1 MLVYTAI
8 FQATGR
14 AIARAI
20 QTGLFLFALYPTLPL
35 QAQQLT
41 GRVLDETGEPLPFA
55 SVYVRN
61 STNGVSTNAEGEY
74 RLSLTK
80 GRHEIVFHYIGYK
93 QKIET
98 VDIGAAG
105 VQLSVQLQPANL
117 EISEVV
123 ITGEDPAYRIMREAI
138 ARREINKS
146 KASDYSCEV
155 YIKGFNKLLDAPKKV
170 LGQDVGDMGG
180 ILDSATRSGVLYL
193 SESVSKLYVQ
203 SNPPRQKEMM
213 ISSKVSG
220 RENGFS
226 INRTALTN
234 FNLYEERIEIER
246 DILSPLA
253 DNAFSY
259 YDFRLEGS
267 YQDGNGYQVY
277 KIAVLPKR
285 PADPTYGGFVHIV
298 DGFYNLAATELTLTG
313 MAIKQPVLD
322 TLWVIQEY
330 VPVQL
335 PDKWLLLSQTT
346 RYKFGFLGFK
356 VAGFFNGVFSKYYLQ
371 AHYEDGFFTREAF
384 KVEESALKRDSAYW
398 ENARPVPL
406 TEEEKT
412 DYVRKDSL
420 SDIWESKAY
429 RDSMDRINN
438 RFKPFD
444 LLTGYTWQNTHKRIR
459 AEWPPAVR
467 WIQFNTVQGWLLNV
481 NPEYQYY
488 DSEKRSKYWRAV
500 GTLNYGFSEQ
510 RFRGGLSVQRRFESI
525 HYTELDLGG
534 GVLAEQFDQERQITP
549 LLNSLYSLLDKRN
562 YLKLYEKSFLRA
574 AFRRTLAPGLR
585 LEINA
590 EYADRRPL
598 VNTSNYSW
606 NNQTDRTYT
615 LNGPVYAGEPYEPY
629 FNRHQALIVGAEA
642 TIRFG
647 ATYSSYPERRFYQYA
662 EAPVIRLQLRQAVP
676 LDRENSPSW
685 LFGKAEIGMNE
696 WKWGLAGYS
705 GWRVV
710 AGGFLYRRAAG
721 TQFIDAWHPNGNQTL
736 FGQPDRYLRAYY
748 LMPYYTFS
756 TFDPFVELHWQ
767 HHFQGWI
774 LDKIPLVR
782 RLNWKEVLSFNLFY
796 ADGAAVETP
805 VNTGNK
811 PYWEVAFGFEHIG
824 VKAFRP
830 LRIDFVG
837 GFRGMKN
844 TQTGL
849 VLGIS
854 L

>member
-1 MLVYTAI
+1 MLIYTAI

-14 AIARAI
+14 ALARVI
-20 QTGLFLFALYPTLPL
+20 QTGLFLLALYPTLPL

-41 GRVLDETGEPLPFA
+41 GRVLDETGAPLPFA

-74 RLSLTK
+74 RLSLTT

-105 VQLSVQLQPANL
+105 AQRTVQLQPANL

-170 LGQDVGDMGG
+170 LGQDIGDMGG

-234 FNLYEERIEIER
+234 FNLYEERIELGR

-371 AHYEDGFFTREAF
+371 ANYEDGFFTREAF
-384 KVEESALKRDSAYW
+384 KVEEIALKRDSAYW
-398 ENARPVPL
+398 ESARPVPL

-534 GVLAEQFDQERQITP
+534 G
-549 LLNSLYSLLDKRN
+549 
-562 YLKLYEKSFLRA
+562 
-574 AFRRTLAPGLR
+574 
-585 LEINA
+585 
-590 EYADRRPL
+590 
-598 VNTSNYSW
+598 
-606 NNQTDRTYT
+606 
-615 LNGPVYAGEPYEPY
+615 
-629 FNRHQALIVGAEA
+629 
-642 TIRFG
+642 
-647 ATYSSYPERRFYQYA
+647 
-662 EAPVIRLQLRQAVP
+662 
-676 LDRENSPSW
+676 
-685 LFGKAEIGMNE
+685 
-696 WKWGLAGYS
+696 
-705 GWRVV
+705 
-710 AGGFLYRRAAG
+710 
-721 TQFIDAWHPNGNQTL
+721 
-736 FGQPDRYLRAYY
+736 
-748 LMPYYTFS
+748 
-756 TFDPFVELHWQ
+756 
-767 HHFQGWI
+767 
-774 LDKIPLVR
+774 
-782 RLNWKEVLSFNLFY
+782 
-796 ADGAAVETP
+796 
-805 VNTGNK
+805 
-811 PYWEVAFGFEHIG
+811 
-824 VKAFRP
+824 
-830 LRIDFVG
+830 
-837 GFRGMKN
+837 
-844 TQTGL
+844 
-849 VLGIS
+849 
-854 L
+854 